1 MRDDE
6 PLRSN
11 SGPNSG
17 GVTGSDSA
25 SFCQVGRAGEEAVA
39 GLRLGAG
46 EWRLLLALH
55 GAQRLW
61 VTSSGV
67 RRQW

>member
-6 PLRSN
+6 PLRFN

-25 SFCQVGRAGEEAVA
+25 SFCQAGRAGEEEVA
-39 GLRLGAG
+39 DLRLGAG
-46 EWRLLLALH
+46 RGMALTPCPPRSPEAV
-55 GAQRLW
+55 GD
-61 VTSSGV
+61 
-67 RRQW
+67 

>member
-25 SFCQVGRAGEEAVA
+25 SFCQVGWAGEEAVA

-46 EWRLLLALH
+46 GGGMVLTPCHPRSPEAV
-55 GAQRLW
+55 GD
-61 VTSSGV
+61 
-67 RRQW
+67 